1 MEKTPEVPKAKYA
14 VIGGSSTY
22 SLEFPEDVGYPGVE
36 VLEKGLVFETPF
48 GESPAFTLFRVGD
61 KKALSCKMHGWRA
74 GVLRA
79 IASKQ
84 IFWVLRDAGV
94 ERVLGEGGVGAIDPK
109 LELRDILIPDDYIDF
124 SQRKDVS
131 LESDYLLVMRDALCE
146 EERTALLEAARSIAI
161 GRVFERGVYAV
172 TEGRHFESPAE
183 VRMLRLLG
191 ADVVGQSLAP
201 EVYLARE
208 IGACYGSVQIV
219 VNYAE
224 GVVEEWSHEELA
236 EIFFG
241 KAGTMGRIL
250 LEALDALPSARGC
263 RCAELRKPTLLR

>member
-1 MEKTPEVPKAKYA
+1 MKRKPEVPKAKYA

-22 SLEFPEDVGYPGVE
+22 SIEFPEDVGYPGVE
-36 VLEKGLVFETPF
+36 ILERRLVFETPY
-48 GESPAFTLFRVGD
+48 GESPEFTLFKIGD
-61 KKALSCKMHGWRA
+61 KTALACKLHGWRA
-74 GVLRA
+74 GVPRA
-79 IASKQ
+79 DASKQ
-84 IFWVLRDAGV
+84 IFWVLQSAGV
-94 ERVLGEGGVGAIDPK
+94 ERILGEGGVGAIDPK

-124 SQRKDVS
+124 SLRKDVS
-131 LESDYLLVMRDALCE
+131 LGSEYLLVMREALCAE
-146 EERTALLEAARSIAI
+146 QRAALLEAARAIAV

-183 VRMLRLLG
+183 VRMLKLLG

-224 GVVEEWSHEELA
+224 GVVAEWSHEELTD
-236 EIFFG
+236 IFFG
-241 KAGTMGRIL
+241 EAGTMGRIL
-250 LEALDALPSARGC
+250 LEALDSLPSIRGC
-263 RCAELRKPTLLR
+263 RCADLRKPTLLK